1 MWLRLACT
9 KGKSFFI
16 LSSLVV
22 FFFAVSFPLQAKTL
36 QEIEAEIQQK
46 KDDLTALEGELQ
58 KAEDL
63 AQYYE
68 SQKNNA
74 SSELGAVEAELQQ
87 IEAEI
92 IANDLKIKKVKRQ
105 LKLKQL
111 EVEER
116 DVVIADKLIEL
127 YISYKDGMLDA
138 IVQDREMSGFWKRY
152 QYQES
157 LLNDDIEGLLA
168 LSQNVRTLEKKYTSL
183 KELLMSFETENEQL
197 ATKKTEIEG
206 QVAYLSG
213 QATYNQEVQ
222 SGIRGQI
229 GTVQQDIEGLSAQQ
243 KKLIEEQQQLIV
255 GADGGTKPLVSGEYY
270 FYGVGQ
276 EWPFVQNRGHG
287 LGFSQYGA
295 KGGAE
300 KGMKAEDIATY
311 YYPGSYIAS
320 GYENAKAPD
329 GTNIEDYIS
338 RLAEIPDKACGTQ
351 DQINERPDKYALDD
365 PNTIWDCWPEESIK
379 AQVIVSRSYALA
391 GGTSQYFR
399 TTDGKRWAA
408 TETIGKILKHND
420 PGSKYY
426 GIDGYVVKAW
436 FASDNS
442 NGWGT
447 GTHRNPVWCWRFDG
461 YCGSGYSWLQ
471 GVNDSGF
478 AGKGPYTDW
487 TWRTNS
493 YTMNEINSML
503 EWHANSNYYNSGNM
517 RELLNKIGK
526 FNGFKMDRDVSGRV
540 AHIEVIG
547 SSGSGTIDGSLFGQI
562 YNLWVGNNQPSGEVD
577 PIFSLTYYFVQH

>member
-183 KELLMSFETENEQL
+183 KELLTLFETENEQL

-213 QATYNQEVQ
+213 QVTYNQDLKL
-222 SGIRGQI
+222 GIRTQMVG
-229 GTVQQDIEGLSAQQ
+229 VQQEIEGLTAEQ
-243 KKLIEEQQQLIV
+243 KRIIEEETKHIKN
-255 GADGGTKPLVSGEYY
+255 ASGGTLPLEKGEYY
-270 FYGVGQ
+270 FYGIGRSLYQ
-276 EWPFVQNRGHG
+276 GHG

-295 KGGAE
+295 KGGGLQ
-300 KGMKAEDIATY
+300 GMNADQIATFY
-311 YYPGSYIAS
+311 YTGSTIGTSS
-320 GYENAKAPD
+320 GSISVEGY
-329 GTNIEDYIS
+329 GTMDMETYVAG
-338 RLAEIPDKACGTQ
+338 LGEIPDYACGS
-351 DQINERPDKYALDD
+351 EEEEAAHPEKYRVPDSNL
-365 PNTIWDCWPEESIK
+365 WEGGCWPEEAIK
-379 AQVIVSRSYALA
+379 AQLIVARSYGFAY
-391 GGTSQYFR
+391 GGTICISAACQVYKG
-399 TTDGKRWAA
+399 GKAKQWAA
-408 TETIGKILKHND
+408 DETKGKVLLKVN
-420 PGSKYY
+420 GSIIKAYY
-426 GIDGYVVKAW
+426 S
-436 FASDNS
+436 SDNH

-447 GTHRNPVWCWRFDG
+447 GTHRNPVWCWQFNG
-461 YCGSGYSWLQ
+461 ECGPGYSWLQ
-471 GVNDSGF
+471 SVNDSGF
-478 AGKGPYTDW
+478 TAKGPYSDW
-487 TWRTNS
+487 KWRTNS
-493 YTMNEINSML
+493 YTMTELLKMF
-503 EWHANSNYYNSGNM
+503 EWYATQGYSNSGNVG
-517 RELLNKIGK
+517 ELLSSIGK
-526 FNGFKMDRDVSGRV
+526 LEGFQMQRDASGRV
-540 AHIEVIG
+540 ARISV
-547 SSGSGTIDGSLFGQI
+547 SGTKGNSTINGEIFKEI
-562 YNLWVGNNQPSGEVD
+562 YNIWVGNTLPSGEVD
-577 PIFSLTYYFVQH
+577 PIFSLTFYFVQV